1 MGVRIP
7 LMAGVFALLFGC
19 AGRRVEEPM
28 RERWTFEMLAPA
40 IAVGLESDR
49 SFASAEQLFGARCG
63 RCHGLGTGRG
73 GLAMA
78 RQRLSV
84 DEWLLWVTGAK
95 GGENSGRCEGC
106 SDGRALE
113 NLDQGAV
120 LDLMAILVHGAN
132 PADAAFQGGGR

>member
-1 MGVRIP
+1 MGVRLP
-7 LMAGVFALLFGC
+7 LMAGLFALLSGGVGC
-19 AGRRVEEPM
+19 RMEEPL

-49 SFASAEQLFGARCG
+49 SFVSAEQLFGARCG
-63 RCHGLGTGRG
+63 RCHELGTGRG
-73 GLAMA
+73 GLEMA

-84 DEWLLWVTGAK
+84 DEWLLWVTGGQA
-95 GGENSGRCEGC
+95 GVDSARCEGC
-106 SDGRALE
+106 SAGRALE